1 MKIKLAIL
9 EKDQN
14 YLMRLVSAFSTRYAD
29 KFQIYSFTDLQIA
42 YQALETS
49 RVDVFIASDAFDI
62 DLDAV
67 PKRCGFAYLVDSP
80 GIDSIKD
87 QRAIC
92 KFQKADLIYKQILS
106 IYSENAGSVS
116 GLKLGDDSTQIIM
129 FSSPNGGVGTS
140 SMAAACA
147 QHFASAG
154 KNTLYLNFEKFGVP
168 DLFFDAEGYFDISDV
183 IYALKSRKSNLSMK
197 LESCVKQDQKGV
209 FFFSKAK
216 VALDMFELTTDEIIR
231 MISELKLTGAYEY
244 IIIDMDFSVSKDILK
259 VYKQAHSVVWV
270 GDGSEISNTKIQ
282 RAFNAFSIMEQNE
295 ESPLVNR
302 LCLVYNKFS
311 NKSGKTVGDI
321 ELRNV
326 GGAPVYMHAST
337 KQVIDQLATM
347 TLFDNL
353 L

>member
-1 MKIKLAIL
+1 MTM
-9 EKDQN
+9 E
-14 YLMRLVSAFSTRYAD
+14 
-29 KFQIYSFTDLQIA
+29 
-42 YQALETS
+42 
-49 RVDVFIASDAFDI
+49 
-62 DLDAV
+62 
-67 PKRCGFAYLVDSP
+67 
-80 GIDSIKD
+80 
-87 QRAIC
+87 
-92 KFQKADLIYKQILS
+92 
-106 IYSENAGSVS
+106 
-116 GLKLGDDSTQIIM
+116 
-129 FSSPNGGVGTS
+129 
-140 SMAAACA
+140 
-147 QHFASAG
+147 
-154 KNTLYLNFEKFGVP
+154 
-168 DLFFDAEGYFDISDV
+168 AEGYFDISDV